1 MLVIVINKYS
11 LSLITRVKAILPYID
26 AIEIRFDYW
35 SKLDGRKIKFLQ
47 EFLPIPMIFTIRN
60 KEQGGYFQGS
70 EKQRLKQI
78 YKLASL
84 KPEYLDLEY
93 NVGDNVIDF
102 ILTNYPEIKLI
113 GSYHN
118 FTETPYDLDK
128 ILNLLKRKSFHIYK
142 IATYANN
149 TLDALRMLIFIKE
162 NSSKNNL
169 IGICMG
175 QLGVSTRILGK
186 ILGSIISYATID
198 NECKSA
204 PGQINLD
211 IMLKLYNYRSL
222 NNKTNIYAL
231 LGDPVISSLG
241 DVFHNAAFRYLNKN
255 AVYVKLKVSEREL
268 ISALSYLKKLP
279 FKGFSVTM
287 PLKELAFKLVDAT
300 DNDSKYI
307 KAINTI
313 IIKDK
318 KEYFGFNTD
327 GKGAVAALSEIINLS
342 NKRFVI
348 LGAGGAAKAIAYE
361 ISKMGSDLTILNR
374 TIKKAKDISKICC
387 CSAYELS
394 KFHYV
399 SGQGYDII
407 INTIPTSAY
416 ISNPPIDQNYIIP
429 SCWAMDINY
438 QLNSKTPFLDM
449 AKNKGN
455 NCISGYNMF
464 VHQAILQLS
473 NWFCISRRQ
482 IKDLLHLLEE
492 INNYQM

>member
-1 MLVIVINKYS
+1 MLVVVINKCS
-11 LSLITRVKAILPYID
+11 ASLITKVKAFLPHID

-35 SKLDGRKIKFLQ
+35 PKLDITKIKSLQ
-47 EFLPIPMIFTIRN
+47 KSLPIPMIFTIRN

-93 NVGDNVIDF
+93 NMGDDVISF
-102 ILTNYPEIKLI
+102 ILTNYPDIKLI

-118 FTETPYDLDK
+118 FIKTPHNLDK
-128 ILNLLKRKSFHIYK
+128 ILNLLKKKPFYMYK

-162 NSSKNNL
+162 NGSENNL

-186 ILGSIISYATID
+186 IVGSIMNYVVVD
-198 NECKSA
+198 NEYNSA
-204 PGQINLD
+204 PGQIDLD
-211 IMLKLYNYRSL
+211 TILKLYNYRNL
-222 NNKTNIYAL
+222 NNKTDIYAL

-241 DVFHNAAFRYLNKN
+241 DVLHNAAFRYLNKN
-255 AVYVKLKVSEREL
+255 AVYVKLKVSKQEL
-268 ISALSYLKKLP
+268 TSALIYLKKLP

-287 PLKELAFKLVDAT
+287 PLKELAFKLIDIT
-300 DNDSKYI
+300 DDDSKYI

-313 IIKDK
+313 TIRDK
-318 KEYFGFNTD
+318 KEYFGLNTD
-327 GKGAVAALSEIINLS
+327 GKGAVLALGEIMNLS
-342 NKRFVI
+342 NKKFVI

-361 ISKMGSDLTILNR
+361 ISKFGGDLTVLNR
-374 TIKKAKDISKICC
+374 TIKKAKHISQICH
-387 CSAYELS
+387 CSAYDLS
-394 KFHYV
+394 KFPYV
-399 SGQGYDII
+399 ASQGYDII

-416 ISNPPIDQNYIIP
+416 ISDLPIDQNSIIP

-438 QLNSKTPFLDM
+438 QLNNKTPFLHM
-449 AKNKGN
+449 AENKGS

-473 NWFCISRRQ
+473 NWFCISQRQ
-482 IKDLLHLLEE
+482 IKDLLLLFRR
-492 INNYQM
+492 NK